1 MTTEQII
8 SEALALPPAARLDV
22 IDQLWESLSA
32 SPRALEWTDAQREE
46 LDRRIAEMDAN
57 PGAGVAWED
66 VKTESRK
73 RR

>member
-1 MTTEQII
+1 MTTERII

-22 IDQLWESLSA
+22 IDQLWESLAA
-32 SPRALEWTDAQREE
+32 SPEALKLTDAQREE
-46 LDRRIAEMDAN
+46 LDRRIAEMDAD

-66 VKTESRK
+66 VKAESRK